1 MQKARIE
8 SVRINEWMDRK
19 ERESVLDTK
28 VPRVPDTEDG
38 SEKEKER
45 GWRGHDSLTRECG
58 RGYMSLM
65 DVHPLS
71 IRLTLATKSIRPCS
85 ISAGP
90 GPLCFCKPSETI
102 KPRPH
107 PVIYV
112 DQRITSP
119 SRSP

>member
-8 SVRINEWMDRK
+8 RESKNEWMDKK

-65 DVHPLS
+65 DIHPLS
-71 IRLTLATKSIRPCS
+71 T
-85 ISAGP
+85 
-90 GPLCFCKPSETI
+90 E
-102 KPRPH
+102 H
-107 PVIYV
+107 N
-112 DQRITSP
+112 
-119 SRSP
+119 